1 MRGTIER
8 FGSKGYG
15 FILADNGERIYF
27 HARNCLAP
35 KLIKRGAKVRF
46 QKAKDL
52 NGKDMAIN
60 VFVKRGNDEKKHIV
74 GGYSSNSNF

>member
-35 KLIKRGAKVRF
+35 KLIKRGEKVRF

-60 VFVKRGNDEKKHIV
+60 VFVEKEYAKKNIV
-74 GGYSSNSNF
+74 GGFSNSNF

>member
-35 KLIKRGAKVRF
+35 KLIKRGAKVKFRR
-46 QKAKDL
+46 AKDL
-52 NGKDMAIN
+52 NGKDMAVN
-60 VFVKRGNDEKKHIV
+60 VFVEREKNEKKDIV
-74 GGYSSNSNF
+74 GGVSNSNV